1 MENTMKPAGTVRS
14 DRRLTE
20 QGMMDIRL
28 KAHEVYRID
37 SNHGAKV
44 QALKGVL
51 WVTQKGDVEDYILQ
65 PGEQFLTQHKGL
77 ILVEGMD
84 NSEFRLVI

>member
-14 DRRLTE
+14 DRRLVE

-28 KAHEVYRID
+28 QAHEIYRID
-37 SNHGAKV
+37 SKHGAKV

-51 WVTQKGDVEDYILQ
+51 WVTQKGDVEDHILK
-65 PGEQFLTQHKGL
+65 PGEQFFTLNKGL

-84 NSEFRLVI
+84 NAEFRLVI